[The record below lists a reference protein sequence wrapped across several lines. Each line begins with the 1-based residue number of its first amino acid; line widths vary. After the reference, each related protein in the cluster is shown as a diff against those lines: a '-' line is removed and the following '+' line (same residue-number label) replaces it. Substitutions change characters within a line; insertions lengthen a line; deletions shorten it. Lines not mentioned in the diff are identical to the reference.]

1 MLDWIIEGLRWI
13 VWGFTAA
20 CLELMDV
27 CYDLITKIAS
37 ADFLSS
43 KEVWSWYYSLMA
55 FLGVLIFI
63 RFFSVFLKVSFD
75 EEFREK
81 FSGVQVFNKI
91 IAIGLVIGL
100 LPMIVGGIS
109 NISVNGIKNISV
121 LVGSSSIKEPSTF
134 LITSFMNTDNGE
146 FNEDGTWVEGNQTTY
161 TLEDVDINE
170 EGEDD
175 DYKFFN
181 AIQDLFIMALLGVAA
196 SIMLIINGIQIGKRM
211 FSLVMK
217 ILVAPL
223 PISSMIV
230 PGDETFTM
238 WRKMIISDYLMNF
251 VQTLMIMVVMIL
263 SSSTFVRQF
272 GLWVQIIMFIAGLLL
287 LLSGI
292 PELAKILGGD
302 TSQANILQQIASF
315 RMATRGVGHSLG
327 KAAGAIGTAGTGIA
341 AGGAYATG
349 RMLGGKSIWE
359 MNASKTSNQK
369 NGFMGGAA
377 YNNQNNQ
384 GYTYADQAQTTNQ
397 HHVDDNMVHS
407 SLNQSNQ
414 QGFTS
419 QSNEGVNQGIFQNNA
434 FEQEQMRGNPFSSPN
449 QMNAQGQTGSN
460 PFSSSSQ
467 QEIGNN
473 NAFHTAKEGSIARNF
488 NDYVQ
493 NKPGIAGYAGR
504 FAANSSRHIYQ
515 ASARRLANNNLY
527 KAGSFVRDLGQ
538 VSQMN
543 APERKDI

>member
-170 EGEDD
+170 EGEND

-292 PELAKILGGD
+292 PELAKIFGWRYL
-302 TSQANILQQIASF
+302 A
-315 RMATRGVGHSLG
+315 G
-327 KAAGAIGTAGTGIA
+327 K
-341 AGGAYATG
+341 Y
-349 RMLGGKSIWE
+349 L
-359 MNASKTSNQK
+359 
-369 NGFMGGAA
+369 
-377 YNNQNNQ
+377 
-384 GYTYADQAQTTNQ
+384 TTNC
-397 HHVDDNMVHS
+397 
-407 SLNQSNQ
+407 
-414 QGFTS
+414 F
-419 QSNEGVNQGIFQNNA
+419 FPY
-434 FEQEQMRGNPFSSPN
+434 GNKRCRTFSW
-449 QMNAQGQTGSN
+449 
-460 PFSSSSQ
+460 
-467 QEIGNN
+467 
-473 NAFHTAKEGSIARNF
+473 K
-488 NDYVQ
+488 
-493 NKPGIAGYAGR
+493 
-504 FAANSSRHIYQ
+504 SSRCYRNSRYRDCSWRSIRYGQNAWRKIYSGNECIKNIESKEWIHGRCCIQ
-515 ASARRLANNNLY
+515 
-527 KAGSFVRDLGQ
+527 
-538 VSQMN
+538 
-543 APERKDI
+543 